1 MLSTCLTVLDSRGV
15 RRAAGASQ
23 LRRALI
29 GSGKYV
35 PKENR
40 ECRKNRKNR
49 VVAETGLILVEER
62 LFSIVVRAN
71 CGLSRHWTITQA
83 SYADIPDQ
91 AASWFIDP
99 PYRVAG
105 RAYRFHDINYP
116 ALGDWCMSRRGQVMV
131 CENAGA
137 DWLPFRPF
145 RTIKG
150 LEGKRGGKKSEEV
163 IWTNGGQLSRDTVRT
178 VLTPDRCGVL
188 REDDSAR
195 DSSVHPT
202 T

>member
-1 MLSTCLTVLDSRGV
+1 
-15 RRAAGASQ
+15 
-23 LRRALI
+23 
-29 GSGKYV
+29 
-35 PKENR
+35 
-40 ECRKNRKNR
+40 
-49 VVAETGLILVEER
+49 
-62 LFSIVVRAN
+62 
-71 CGLSRHWTITQA
+71 
-83 SYADIPDQ
+83 
-91 AASWFIDP
+91 
-99 PYRVAG
+99 
-105 RAYRFHDINYP
+105 
-116 ALGDWCMSRRGQVMV
+116 MV